1 MNSNIMNVWCPN
13 IRVRR
18 WRQGIEG
25 SVRNDYFTRR
35 AWMSVGMPQ
44 KVTLSGRRTK
54 KKLLDTPVIW
64 YLKTLISIFCMV
76 GNIETSLFDSMWSD
90 ETRTELPRAV
100 GNEFQSLSKL
110 SNSSTTGDASQ
121 IRNVVAKS
129 RRNTILAT
137 REIWNSEVSNGRY

>member
-1 MNSNIMNVWCPN
+1 
-13 IRVRR
+13 
-18 WRQGIEG
+18 
-25 SVRNDYFTRR
+25 
-35 AWMSVGMPQ
+35 
-44 KVTLSGRRTK
+44 
-54 KKLLDTPVIW
+54 
-64 YLKTLISIFCMV
+64 MV